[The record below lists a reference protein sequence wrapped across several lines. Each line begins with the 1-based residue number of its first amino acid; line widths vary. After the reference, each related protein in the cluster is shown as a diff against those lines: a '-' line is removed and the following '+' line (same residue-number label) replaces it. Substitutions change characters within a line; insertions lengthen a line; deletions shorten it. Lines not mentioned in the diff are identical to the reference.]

1 MLLLKKTMKRNLGFC
16 EMGKFSFRPDISSA
30 LRWADELLSQNQI
43 ENHLSKAEWLLE
55 YITGF
60 ERAQLYLG
68 KNDIL
73 KTAEAKKYSSLI
85 LKASQGVP
93 VQYLSGEVF
102 FYGIKL
108 AISRRVFIP
117 RPETELLVEKALEVL
132 KKKRNRAVVY
142 DLCSGSGA
150 ISVAVGINSD
160 NIVYGTDISKEAV
173 KCGRLNAEK
182 HNLKHRTIFYQGDFY
197 KPLIENKVP
206 DPDVIVSNPPYIAES
221 NPEDADAFVI
231 RYEPKGALWGG
242 EDGTDF
248 YHRIF
253 GGAAGLI
260 RKDGEILVE
269 IGYNQAQ
276 KVLKIAEENGFKKAG
291 IYKDYSGKDRIVHVK
306 TEG

>member
-1 MLLLKKTMKRNLGFC
+1 M
-16 EMGKFSFRPDISSA
+16 EKFPFGPDISSA
-30 LRWADELLSQNQI
+30 LKWADELLSEKRI
-43 ENHLSKAEWLLE
+43 ENHLRKAEWLLE

-60 ERAQLYLG
+60 ERAQLYLE
-68 KNDIL
+68 KNNTL
-73 KTAEAKKYSSLI
+73 KTAEAKKYCSLI

-117 RPETELLVEKALEVL
+117 RPETELLVEKTLEVL
-132 KKKRNRAVVY
+132 NKKGNRMVVY

-160 NIVYGTDISKEAV
+160 SIVYGTDISKEAV
-173 KCGRLNAEK
+173 KCSRLNAEE

-197 KPLIENKVP
+197 KPLIEKKVP
-206 DPDVIVSNPPYIAES
+206 LPDIIVSNPPYIAES
-221 NPEDADAFVI
+221 NPEDADSFVI
-231 RYEPKGALWGG
+231 QYEPKCALWGG
-242 EDGTDF
+242 KDGTDF

-253 GGAAGLI
+253 RGAAGLI

-276 KVLKIAEENGFKKAG
+276 KVLEIAEKNGFKKAG
-291 IYKDYSGKDRIVHVK
+291 IYKDYSGKARIVHVERNEK
-306 TEG
+306 

>member
-1 MLLLKKTMKRNLGFC
+1 
-16 EMGKFSFRPDISSA
+16 MGRLPFRFDISSA
-30 LRWADELLSQNQI
+30 LRWANELLSENQI
-43 ENHLSKAEWLLE
+43 ENHLRKAEWLLE

-60 ERAQLYLG
+60 RRAQLYLE
-68 KNDIL
+68 KNNTL
-73 KTAEAKKYSSLI
+73 KTAEAKKYYSFI

-108 AISRRVFIP
+108 AISKRVFIP
-117 RPETELLVEKALEVL
+117 RPETELLVEKTLEVL
-132 KKKRNRAVVY
+132 KKKRSRAVVY

-160 NIVYGTDISKEAV
+160 SIVYGTDISKEAV
-173 KCGRLNAEK
+173 KCSRLNAEK
-182 HNLKHRTIFYQGDFY
+182 HNLKHRTIFYRGDFY

-206 DPDVIVSNPPYIAES
+206 PPGVIVSNPPYIAES
-221 NPEDADAFVI
+221 NPENADSFVI
-231 RYEPKGALWGG
+231 QYEPKGALWGG
-242 EDGTDF
+242 KDGTDF

-253 GGAAGLI
+253 KGAADLI

-276 KVLKIAEENGFKKAG
+276 KVLKIAEKNGFKKAG
-291 IYKDYSGKDRIVHVK
+291 VYKDYSGKDRIVHVVGK
-306 TEG
+306 